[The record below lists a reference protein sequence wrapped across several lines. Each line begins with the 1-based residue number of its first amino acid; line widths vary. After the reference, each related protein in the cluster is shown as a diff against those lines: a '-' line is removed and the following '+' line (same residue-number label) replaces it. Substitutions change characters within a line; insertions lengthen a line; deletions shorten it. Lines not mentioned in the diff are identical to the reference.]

1 MLAFMSGYILA
12 EMYWALALGEDLS
25 TPGLKKNA
33 RQKDQEMTNYPVE
46 FHRRLEQKDEDE
58 KDKDWR
64 DEPAVVREP
73 DED

>member
-1 MLAFMSGYILA
+1 LLRCIGRSRSAKT
-12 EMYWALALGEDLS
+12 LS
-25 TPGLKKNA
+25 SPGLKKNA

-46 FHRRLEQKDEDE
+46 FHRRLERKDEDEDE

-73 DED
+73 DDED